1 MAKKSKATTDHGKS
15 STAQKSQPAREGGE
29 SVHGYFRGVFKENR
43 KLIWERSNDVLFER
57 WLRDHPGAKEVPE
70 RVKQGLSNLKTIL
83 RKKLARRGRR
93 KKEEAAVAVMNG
105 TPAAPATAAGP
116 TLRELDRLEA
126 QIDDA
131 LALAKHLDRD
141 RLHDVIRLLRSA
153 RNRVVVMVE

>member
-1 MAKKSKATTDHGKS
+1 MAKKSKTAADNGKS
-15 STAQKSQPAREGGE
+15 STASKSQTAGLGGE
-29 SVHGYFRGVFKENR
+29 SVQGYFRGVFKENC

-57 WLRDHPGAKEVPE
+57 WLRDHPGEKEVPE

-93 KKEEAAVAVMNG
+93 KKEEEAAVAANG
-105 TPAAPATAAGP
+105 TPVAPPGP
-116 TLRELDRLEA
+116 AVRGLDRLEA

-153 RNRVVVMVE
+153 RNRVVVMLG